1 MVYLTERRMGKVL
14 VKLKVTLVLLRVTL
28 KVLLLVWLKV
38 ELSDKS
44 VQQKE

>member
-1 MVYLTERRMGKVL
+1 ML